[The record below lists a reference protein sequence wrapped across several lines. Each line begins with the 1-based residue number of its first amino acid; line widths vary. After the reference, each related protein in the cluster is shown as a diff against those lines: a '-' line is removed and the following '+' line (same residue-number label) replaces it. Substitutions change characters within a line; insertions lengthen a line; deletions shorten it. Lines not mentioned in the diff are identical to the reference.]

1 MHIAE
6 DTIREMYAILDTV
19 AKSAPIH
26 KLAYDVDILSWFDF
40 DAIKLLIKM
49 DVLNFALY
57 LMSKIRINWQEEIK
71 EMSDILNREISV
83 DELNCIERSSAVC
96 HYYNRE
102 DKIPEFLKELVLKEN
117 ELYLY
122 YHCNFNLSLKLSMC
136 LLNMAKKF
144 IINYSLYNPDF
155 TEFYD
160 DDFEEL
166 VEIEESEDDDEFE
179 EIEESEDDDDFE
191 EIEES
196 EDDDD
201 FEEIEESEN
210 DDEFEEI
217 EESEDDDDFEEI
229 EESEDDDDFEEIEEM
244 DDNDSDSMT
253 AYSVFFDMENSNYV
267 FIEKYM
273 NDILEYL
280 NSNLDTMENNVPI
293 LLKKQDIAAP
303 KKGM

>member
-196 EDDDD
+196 E
-201 FEEIEESEN
+201 N

>member
-19 AKSAPIH
+19 AESAPIYN
-26 KLAYDVDILSWFDF
+26 LVYDVDILSWFNF
-40 DAIKLLIKM
+40 DTIKPLIKM

-83 DELNCIERSSAVC
+83 GELNCIERSSAVC

-144 IINYSLYNPDF
+144 IINYSLYNPDC

-166 VEIEESEDDDEFE
+166 V

-201 FEEIEESEN
+201 FEEIEESE
-210 DDEFEEI
+210 
-217 EESEDDDDFEEI
+217 
-229 EESEDDDDFEEIEEM
+229 EM

-253 AYSVFFDMENSNYV
+253 VYSIFFNMENSNYV